1 MSTPALTDPATARDL
16 LFGAAPGSA
25 VEPLTASL
33 HARDTV
39 GALLHGIPRL
49 TGAAGQAVE
58 REVATALDRQLG
70 RDLFGF
76 AAAGWSRYTALTAAA
91 RRTRADPASEEVVAL
106 VDHRITSTNSPR
118 VDLLVDGAPVGSV
131 RMELTLVIE
140 LAGIVAVVRQAR
152 LVALRAGS
160 CTVTGTLTVNREKIV
175 QRSRRYDLPGA
186 VTLRN
191 GIPLLADET
200 APPGASAGT
209 ETPAAAGAET
219 RVGAGT
225 EARAR
230 AETQRLP
237 QADEGAA
244 ARARAETERLPRTG
258 HRGA

>member
-1 MSTPALTDPATARDL
+1 MTTATLTDPATARLL
-16 LFGAAPGSA
+16 LFGTETPGSA
-25 VEPLTASL
+25 VDTLAESL
-33 HARDTV
+33 RGQGTV
-39 GALLHGIPRL
+39 GTLLHGVPRL

-106 VDHRITSTNSPR
+106 ANHRITSTNSPR
-118 VDLLVDGAPVGSV
+118 VDLLVDGTTVGSV

-160 CTVTGTLTVNREKIV
+160 CTVTGTLKVDREKIV
-175 QRSRRYDLPGA
+175 QRSRRFDLPGA
-186 VTLRN
+186 VGLRN
-191 GIPLLADET
+191 GIPLLADEA
-200 APPGASAGT
+200 APPGPGPAT
-209 ETPAAAGAET
+209 EARAGAET
-219 RVGAGT
+219 
-225 EARAR
+225 E
-230 AETQRLP
+230 RLP
-237 QADEGAA
+237 QADGAAA

-258 HRGA
+258 RRVA